1 MALHSSYLKFW
12 FDIPYNIL
20 EPFPAFFHFLL
31 MEGALNCAFPT
42 YLTPFLSKSFA
53 QQQWHETEGHQLHNV
68 PFGSILPLSPWHRS

>member
-53 QQQWHETEGHQLHNV
+53 QQQ
-68 PFGSILPLSPWHRS
+68 